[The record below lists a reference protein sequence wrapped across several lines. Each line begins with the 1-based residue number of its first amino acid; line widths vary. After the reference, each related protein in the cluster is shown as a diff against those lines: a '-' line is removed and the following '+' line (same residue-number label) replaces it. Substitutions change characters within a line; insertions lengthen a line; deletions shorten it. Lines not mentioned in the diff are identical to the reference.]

1 LTLWDVERRM
11 RLLITQAR
19 VARSEENFPEGLL
32 SEERRKTGSMRRK
45 PHVMIERAIA
55 AKAAFS
61 FVAADTVY
69 GVGDIETALGRAGKG
84 WLCARREIQCPVSLL
99 GQATDRR
106 RNRERDRR
114 RLAGLRV
121 AACFGGRGKERR
133 AVARLGLSSA
143 LYSRQFVTR

>member
-11 RLLITQAR
+11 RPLFTQAC

-32 SEERRKTGSMRRK
+32 REGRRKPGWMRRK

-69 GVGDIETALGRAGKG
+69 GVGDIETALGRAG
-84 WLCARREIQCPVSLL
+84 
-99 GQATDRR
+99 
-106 RNRERDRR
+106 
-114 RLAGLRV
+114 
-121 AACFGGRGKERR
+121 RG
-133 AVARLGLSSA
+133 
-143 LYSRQFVTR
+143 